1 MIYALIENE
10 SVSRQLDDIASWIG
24 EKEKELTP
32 KEQKRLLKVSKKI
45 TKCREEFDAAVD
57 SYWNR
62 IAEEEEPEEFR
73 KWKRYLRK

>member
-10 SVSRQLDDIASWIG
+10 KVSRQLDDIASWVG

-32 KEQKRLLKVSKKI
+32 REQKRLLKVSKKL
-45 TKCREEFDAAVD
+45 TKCRKEFDAAVD

-62 IAEEEEPEEFR
+62 IAKEEEPEEFR
-73 KWKRYLRK
+73 KWKKYLRK